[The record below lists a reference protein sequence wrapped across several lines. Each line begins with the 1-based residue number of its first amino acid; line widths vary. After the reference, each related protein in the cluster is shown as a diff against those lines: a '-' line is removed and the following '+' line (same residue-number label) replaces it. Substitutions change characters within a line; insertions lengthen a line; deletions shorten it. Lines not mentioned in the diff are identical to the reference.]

1 MGGDVIGFGVV
12 AAAVETRIRMKNE
25 SPVVFLSILVEKPMT
40 SSVVRTRDSTFFS
53 RFNMI

>member
-40 SSVVRTRDSTFFS
+40 SSVVRTRDSTFFP